1 VRFEDDSPKIPFR
14 PSWKHLLHLIDVAII
29 VGLFFLGA
37 YVFRTAV
44 GEKKLAAGE
53 HLRVQKRE
61 DAARAQVQADSILG
75 AERQRLEGALND
87 SVGWAGELGRRRAGL
102 EAMVAE
108 QQRVNQGLY
117 ALTDQVFVLQYR
129 AKTATDEVRQYRE
142 DMTARRTEIA
152 DLRAKADEAQRE
164 LSEAETRHQ
173 IAGEQLAR
181 ARTVR
186 VHEPEGVFP
195 DQSGL
200 VVRQDISDTRLLTNV
215 AFQHNLWSPAGVTDI
230 GVSLGLGLGS
240 EDVASAKE
248 LGLLLTRN
256 LIHRRLDLDLG
267 AGYSVLT
274 SPEGTD
280 QTGAYAT
287 ASLRFSPFF
296 RERFHLGLGARAAQ
310 EEVTPFISVGLG
322 RK

>member
-1 VRFEDDSPKIPFR
+1 MRFEDDSPKIPFR
-14 PSWKHLLHLIDVAII
+14 PSWKHLLHLIDAAII

-37 YVFRTAV
+37 YIFRTAV

-53 HLRVQKRE
+53 QLRVQRRE
-61 DAARAQVQADSILG
+61 DAAKAQVQADSILG
-75 AERQRLEGALND
+75 AERQRLEVALGD
-87 SVGWAGELGRRRAGL
+87 SVGWAGELGRRRTGL
-102 EAMVAE
+102 EATVAE

-117 ALTDQVFVLQYR
+117 ALTDQVFDLQYR
-129 AKTATDEVRQYRE
+129 ARTATDEVRQYRE
-142 DMTARRTEIA
+142 DMAARRTEMA
-152 DLRAKADEAQRE
+152 DLHTKADEAQRE
-164 LSEAETRHQ
+164 LSEAQTRNQ
-173 IAGEQLAR
+173 IAGEQLAQAR
-181 ARTVR
+181 AVR
-186 VHEPEGVFP
+186 VREPEGVFP

-215 AFQHNLWSPAGVTDI
+215 AFQHTLWSPGVTDV

-240 EDVASAKE
+240 QDVASSKE

-310 EEVTPFISVGLG
+310 DEVTPFISVGVG